1 MPSPLFV
8 CACVFV
14 CVYMCACMH
23 ECVCACRHTC
33 VCMCVYVCLCVHAC
47 VCVCTCAAWVRVC
60 VCACVCACIHECV
73 CACIHVCVHACAH
86 VCACV
91 CMCMLD
97 WPFWARFGALQIFD
111 HYYRSKK
118 RFGKSR
124 GKNHRTWQK
133 PSKLTMI
140 TYNHVLPVKFG
151 SKTPHHLNPPPS
163 PHHLQKNVGKTGDQA
178 IYS

>member
-1 MPSPLFV
+1 MRVHVCICVLV
-8 CACVFV
+8 CACM
-14 CVYMCACMH
+14 CV
-23 ECVCACRHTC
+23 
-33 VCMCVYVCLCVHAC
+33 CVYVCCMGAC
-47 VCVCTCAAWVRVC
+47 VC
-60 VCACVCACIHECV
+60 VCACVCVHAYMS
-73 CACIHVCVHACAH
+73 VCVHACAH

-124 GKNHRTWQK
+124 GENHRTWQK

-151 SKTPHHLNPPPS
+151 SKTPHHLNPPPL
-163 PHHLQKNVGKTGDQA
+163 PPPTIFKKTWA
-178 IYS
+178 KLVTRPFTAETTEASKYIYQLCVASWTRLTE